1 MVFIRQILNDC
12 LTMQLDFIDA
22 MKKKVLVYKNW
33 IVMHMRALASAQAKY
48 RKNACTR
55 FFSAINQTFSQG
67 RHRLSVSSHQLDLRF
82 FSSRLRFSST
92 AFLIHSE
99 GF

>member
-1 MVFIRQILNDC
+1 MVCIRQILNDS

-48 RKNACTR
+48 RKDAYTH
-55 FFSAINQTFSQG
+55 FFSAINEKFS
-67 RHRLSVSSHQLDLRF
+67 RVKHMFFVSSHQLDLRF

-92 AFLIHSE
+92 AILIPSD